1 MHDTLKTQLPRQHI
15 VPLLIVE
22 VDGTIT
28 QANATANDLFGYTD
42 CGLAGRSLFEI
53 LAVRSMA
60 GLLQVTEFPASE
72 TLVHG
77 VVGQARNGSPI
88 LLDIHVLQFSDPE
101 PTSRY
106 ALTLHE
112 ADADPI
118 SDQVFR
124 NEQSLSRNA
133 IEGANIGVFEYNP
146 LTDTV
151 IVSDIWRKLLE
162 LEDDDTRDVQETW
175 RARVHPD
182 DLETALEPV
191 RLCLEDLEERPICE
205 YRLRSADGSHWRWM
219 QTNVA
224 VARRD
229 KGGRP
234 IRLIGAM
241 TEITE
246 RKTTEEALR
255 RSVEQFRSTF
265 DNAPIGKAIVS
276 LDGIWLSVNPALCS
290 LLGYSESDLLGTN
303 FQAVTHPDDMNNDL
317 PQFDLLKAGEIP
329 GYQIEKRYVRADGD
343 IIWGLLSVGMV
354 RDARGAPDHC
364 ISQIVDITEQQR
376 LQELKTQF
384 VATVSHELRS
394 PLTSVLGSV
403 SLLSTLEHEVLSE
416 DGKRLLRIAQ
426 ENGRRLHALINDI
439 LDFEKISA
447 HRMTFIRSH
456 LLLCDLV
463 DQAIFANAPMAE
475 KFAVRFEVDCP
486 DASLTGFVDPKRFHQ
501 VMTNLLTNAAK
512 FADPDSVVRIL
523 VEDQKETV
531 LVSIT
536 NEGEGIPSEFRSRM
550 FMPFS
555 QADTS
560 LARKRDGTG
569 LGLNIAKQIV
579 EQSGGEIGFDSA
591 ESGRTTFWF
600 TVPTTGSDQGGRNG

>member
-1 MHDTLKTQLPRQHI
+1 MRDTLIAQAPRQQT
-15 VPLLIVE
+15 VPLLIVGA
-22 VDGTIT
+22 DGTIA
-28 QANATANDLFGYTD
+28 QANAAANDLFEYTGI
-42 CGLAGRSLFEI
+42 GLAGRSLFEI

-60 GLLQVTEFPASE
+60 GFFQATAFTATE

-77 VVGQARNGSPI
+77 VIGQTRNGSPI
-88 LLDIHVLQFSDPE
+88 PLDVHVMQFGDPE
-101 PTSRY
+101 PASRY
-106 ALTLHE
+106 VLTLHD
-112 ADADPI
+112 ADGDPI
-118 SDQVFR
+118 SEQTFR
-124 NEQSLSRNA
+124 NEQTLSRNA

-146 LTDTV
+146 IADTV

-162 LEDDDTRDVQETW
+162 LEDDDIRDVQETW

-182 DLETALEPV
+182 DLETALKPV

-205 YRLRSADGSHWRWM
+205 YRLRAADGSRWRWM

-224 VARRD
+224 VAKRD
-229 KGGRP
+229 EEGRP

-246 RKTTEEALR
+246 RKSTEEALR
-255 RSVEQFRSTF
+255 RSVEQFRSAF

-290 LLGYSESDLLGTN
+290 LLGYSEDELCGTS
-303 FQAVTHPDDMNNDL
+303 FQAVTHHDDMNNDVSK
-317 PQFDLLKAGEIP
+317 FDLLKAGEIS

-354 RDARGAPDHC
+354 RDAHGMSDHC
-364 ISQIVDITEQQR
+364 ISQIVDITEQR
-376 LQELKTQF
+376 HLQELKSQF

-403 SLLSTLEHEVLSE
+403 SLLSALEQELLSD

-426 ENGRRLHALINDI
+426 ENGSRLHALINDI

-447 HRMTFIRSH
+447 QRMTFERSH
-456 LLLCDLV
+456 VRLCDLV
-463 DQAIFANAPMAE
+463 EQAVFANAPIAE
-475 KFAVRFEVDCP
+475 KFGVRFDIDCP
-486 DASLTGFVDPKRFHQ
+486 NASLTGLVDPKRFQQ

-512 FADPDSVVRIL
+512 FADPDSVVRLL
-523 VEDQKETV
+523 VEDRGEAIM
-531 LVSIT
+531 VSIT
-536 NEGEGIPSEFRSRM
+536 NEGAGIPTEFRSRM

-555 QADTS
+555 QADSS
-560 LARKRDGTG
+560 LTRTRDGTG

-579 EQSGGEIGFDSA
+579 EQSGGTIGFDSA
-591 ESGRTTFWF
+591 ESGQTTFWF
-600 TVPTTGSDQGGRNG
+600 TVPTTEAG